1 MSSLLDEIIEAAT
14 DGKYPLPDILRKCL
28 RLGHELKNERLKA
41 WATQELNGYQDGQD
55 LPDYRTVHGR
65 AKGNFVGPGYIQR
78 NNHIIPPVALEERHR
93 HWATMLPLAQSVSA
107 YSDLIKNATTGSFVF
122 PWPGNMIVYY
132 QQRLMQ
138 GGFICHSAWQEIP
151 VNVLVEVL
159 DAVRNRTLK
168 MALEIRDE
176 LGTSYS
182 DLRKIEPSDAEKIQN
197 IIIQNTGGNTYL
209 AFGQASISSTQSETV
224 INVGDRQ
231 ALDRILSNAGLDKPD
246 LDSLTQAMEA
256 DGNKPGG
263 KVGEWVKDKA
273 SKVMAGGVKVGVKIG
288 SELLTAWLKQHYGL

>member
-1 MSSLLDEIIEAAT
+1 
-14 DGKYPLPDILRKCL
+14 
-28 RLGHELKNERLKA
+28 
-41 WATQELNGYQDGQD
+41 
-55 LPDYRTVHGR
+55 
-65 AKGNFVGPGYIQR
+65 
-78 NNHIIPPVALEERHR
+78 
-93 HWATMLPLAQSVSA
+93 
-107 YSDLIKNATTGSFVF
+107 
-122 PWPGNMIVYY
+122 
-132 QQRLMQ
+132 
-138 GGFICHSAWQEIP
+138 